1 MSRTRFA
8 VPNQVAKSL
17 SAVRLPVTTKRTPP
31 KPPAK
36 KVAVP
41 TSTVPP
47 ATTTTG
53 IEPSV
58 QTTVSAATD
67 IPPAGAPVTPTTQ
80 NNVPTSGVIVP
91 TTPNGINPSVGRSPE
106 SGAFGGG
113 GRFEFQE
120 FTALVF

>member
-17 SAVRLPVTTKRTPP
+17 SAIKLPVTTKKAPAR
-31 KPPAK
+31 PPAK

-53 IEPSV
+53 IDPSV
-58 QTTVSAATD
+58 KTERSATTD
-67 IPPAGAPVTPTTQ
+67 IPAPGEPVVSTQ
-80 NNVPTSGVIVP
+80 QSTVPTSGIIVP
-91 TTPNGINPSVGRSPE
+91 TTPNGINPSVAT

-113 GRFEFQE
+113 GRFEFGTE